1 VRVLALGTAA
11 VALAL
16 IGAGPAAL
24 GVRTDDVG
32 EQAWWYQSM
41 ALTDAHRTSTG
52 AGATVAVID
61 SEVDPTVPELAGQKV
76 VPVRNFCGGTPTGTG
91 AAAAHGTSIV
101 VDIVGSGQ
109 GTAPDGVGV
118 AGVAPAAT
126 VRTYAVEDAT
136 STIGQ
141 VDCAGL
147 DEGTAV
153 AQAIEAAAADGARII
168 STSLGG
174 DDSPVLRAAVEKVL
188 RSGVVLVAAAGDG
201 PLDSAVR
208 YPAAYRGVV
217 AVAAV
222 DESGD
227 PWTGNVALDRRAFVI
242 SAPGV
247 DIATGSFEKGRWSS
261 EAVLTGTSE
270 AAPLVAGSL
279 ALVAAKYPN
288 ATGNQLIQSLIH
300 NPAGD
305 RDFGFDTDDGYGIV
319 SPVKM
324 LASDPGRYPDVN
336 PLLPPVASPSP
347 EPPAQPVASAQAGPP
362 PTGSAAP
369 GDMTDLKLPVWLAP
383 TGVAVVLLS
392 GYLARRWARRHD

>member
-1 VRVLALGTAA
+1 MRALALGTAA
-11 VALAL
+11 VAIA
-16 IGAGPAAL
+16 IAAGPAAL

-76 VPVRNFCGGTPTGTG
+76 VPVRNFCGGAPTGTG

-101 VDIVGSGQ
+101 VDIVGSGK
-109 GTAPDGVGV
+109 GTAPDGLGV

-136 STIGQ
+136 STISQ
-141 VDCAGL
+141 VNCAGL

-153 AQAIEAAAADGARII
+153 AQAIEAAAADGVRII

-174 DDSPVLRAAVEKVL
+174 DDSPVLRAAVANVL

-222 DESGD
+222 DQSGD
-227 PWTGNVALDRRAFVI
+227 PWDGNVLGNRRAFVI

-247 DIATGSFEKGRWSS
+247 DIATGTFEKGTWSS

-305 RDFGFDTDDGYGIV
+305 RDFGFDTDYGYGIV

-324 LASDPGRYPDVN
+324 LAADPRQYPDVN
-336 PLLPPVASPSP
+336 PLLPAVAAPSP
-347 EPPAQPVASAQAGPP
+347 GPPTRPLASAPSGPA
-362 PTGSAAP
+362 PTVPLGP
-369 GDMTDLKLPVWLAP
+369 GDTADLNLPVWLAP
-383 TGVAVVLLS
+383 TGVAGVLLS
-392 GYLARRWARRHD
+392 GYLARRWARRHN